1 MLEVDEEKRVNTYKL
16 ACLINAHYL
25 LIQSKIFD
33 PF

>member
-1 MLEVDEEKRVNTYKL
+1 MLEIDEEKRMNPYKL
-16 ACLINAHYL
+16 ACLINANYL